1 MSSGIDY
8 FKRERFREAVEYFTE
23 VVRLVCQFRFVAEAY
38 LYEAKCRLQ
47 LVSQFVCYI
56 LSGSASYGYLRPVR
70 ALPFGKYALC
80 FPIMRTNKQKVPT
93 WSCKFRFGRKKTV
106 MFARLFK

>member
-38 LYEAKCRLQ
+38 LYEAKCRLE
-47 LVSQFVCYI
+47 LVSQFVC
-56 LSGSASYGYLRPVR
+56 
-70 ALPFGKYALC
+70 
-80 FPIMRTNKQKVPT
+80 
-93 WSCKFRFGRKKTV
+93 
-106 MFARLFK
+106 